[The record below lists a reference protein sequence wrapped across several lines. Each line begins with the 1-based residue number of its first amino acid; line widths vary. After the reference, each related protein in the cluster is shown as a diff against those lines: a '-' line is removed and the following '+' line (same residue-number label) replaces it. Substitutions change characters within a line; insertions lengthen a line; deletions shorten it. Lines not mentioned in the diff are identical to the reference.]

1 MRYELFPLLLVGPK
15 LFPAPN
21 VICDSFVLLLSS
33 CSFLDRDSLFLHL
46 HRLVL
51 SQDSEGLA
59 ADLQS
64 ALCVC
69 VPPLLYSA
77 QQVLATLV
85 SHNTGPGLLNSV
97 RPLASVWLP
106 PPFLLC
112 CLETI
117 PPSRKLEH
125 SLDFPFLPFSQRSQ
139 WCAMD
144 FPHLA
149 PVSPSWPEMD
159 VHLGSFKEHCSREYR
174 FTYHPG

>member
-33 CSFLDRDSLFLHL
+33 CSFLGRDSLFLHL